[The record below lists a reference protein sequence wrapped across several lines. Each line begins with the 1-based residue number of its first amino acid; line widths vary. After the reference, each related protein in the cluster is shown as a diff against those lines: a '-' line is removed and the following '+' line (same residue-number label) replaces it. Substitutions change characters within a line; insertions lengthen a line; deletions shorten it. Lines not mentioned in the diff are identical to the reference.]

1 MNNIKNKR
9 TGLKLLGSVSNG
21 KYRRFTMN
29 KTQQHQPVYSSV
41 QPRCP
46 GKRGNRGAQPCSGS
60 NTKVGCKSC
69 PGCLYTIDVSSNA
82 FNGAF
87 PTYGSFASVNLKVD
101 SSANEPCEWQYNA
114 IVESFS
120 LTTSAPGAS
129 VQLNIED
136 ERCINVNSIE
146 GVYFYAPV
154 GGTLGVYTGSYTLCD
169 GTTESSLYPISNRTE
184 SKFIKTSKRMGAPY
198 RNPIA
203 GFRKALNCNYRDCSG
218 ASSSSGSST
227 SNWRSKQP
235 THTVYKDNY
244 SGKKGNCSTAA
255 DPDDNGCGCC
265 PKNCDSTKIVHRSGI
280 QARTHRPIV
289 RRGMQEITGCCKAT
303 VRTLAQLPGLGMQ
316 YVDIVKCKPKSDY
329 SFSYSQ
335 YMKNK
340 RCLSYERSLE
350 KNPGTYSAVTQN
362 KDGRLICQMKY
373 RKSGCAGCCQCC
385 VNRQF
390 FLIASGSTAPI
401 VNSTFTTT
409 IDNKNNTVIGTVDAV
424 WIYPGGWG
432 VVLLLDNGLN
442 DICNGIRNIIQSGQT
457 IDSGG
462 TTYGPIGQTGTTTN
476 FYYPVVYD
484 VENRKGDCGSNKSN
498 TVTIYKPNNKKFSKQ
513 GAVSAGSR
521 LERLKL
527 DTVRSANS
535 RCKKGKKCA
544 TRPAR
549 PGDPFNK
556 CILPPNGK
564 YDAGHPRFTGWMFN
578 GHHQEVKGRV
588 YNMVR
593 YNQQPLGIPQLTQN
607 PAGKTCIKKCFPRQ
621 LNLGSNRST
630 AAGNRAR
637 IPGSKCLNSGKC
649 PCSDCNKDSPY
660 TFQGVPCCK

>member
-87 PTYGSFASVNLKVD
+87 PTYGSFASVNVKVD

-120 LTTSAPGAS
+120 LTTSTSPNTGARI
-129 VQLNIED
+129 QLNIED
-136 ERCINVNSIE
+136 ERCINASSIE
-146 GVYFYAPV
+146 SVYFYAPV
-154 GGTLGVYTGSYTLCD
+154 GGTLGIYTGIYRLCD
-169 GTTESSLYPISNRTE
+169 GTPESSLYPFDGGQATE

-203 GFRKALNCNYRDCSG
+203 GFRKALNCDYKACSKEED
-218 ASSSSGSST
+218 SNT
-227 SNWRSKQP
+227 SNWKKQP
-235 THTVYKDNY
+235 TNTVYKDNY
-244 SGKKGNCSTAA
+244 SGKKGNCAKG
-255 DPDDNGCGCC
+255 PEPFPENGCGCC
-265 PKNCDSTKIVHRSGI
+265 PTDCSSGKIVHRSGI
-280 QARTHRPIV
+280 QARTHRPII
-289 RRGMQEITGCCKAT
+289 RSGMQEKNVCCKSSN
-303 VRTLAQLPGLGMQ
+303 G
-316 YVDIVKCKPKSDY
+316 KCSNKNDY
-329 SFSYSQ
+329 SFSYRQ
-335 YMKNK
+335 YQNNK
-340 RCLSYERSLE
+340 RCLSFERSQE
-350 KNPGTYSAVTQN
+350 KYVGRYSCYGPDGKCQN
-362 KDGRLICQMKY
+362 KF
-373 RKSGCAGCCQCC
+373 RKSGCAACCTCC
-385 VNRQF
+385 VKVQNMKFSTSIPASLPLPITITQTINGEQVTGTVTEILDISPINGVIWYKVEITDDKSNLCLGF
-390 FLIASGSTAPI
+390 QEGPAIAGKSPPRPNVTIQGVATSM
-401 VNSTFTTT
+401 TTT
-409 IDNKNNTVIGTVDAV
+409 S
-424 WIYPGGWG
+424 P
-432 VVLLLDNGLN
+432 
-442 DICNGIRNIIQSGQT
+442 
-457 IDSGG
+457 
-462 TTYGPIGQTGTTTN
+462 
-476 FYYPVVYD
+476 
-484 VENRKGDCGSNKSN
+484 GDCSNKGN
-498 TVTIYKPNNKKFSKQ
+498 LVTIYKPNNKKFSKQ
-513 GAVSAGSR
+513 GAVSSGSR
-521 LERLKL
+521 LDRLKL
-527 DTVRSANS
+527 DTIKSANS
-535 RCKKGKKCA
+535 KCKKGSGGKGRCKIIKSKFIDGGFYKV
-544 TRPAR
+544 P
-549 PGDPFNK
+549 K
-556 CILPPNGK
+556 GK
-564 YDAGHPRFTGWMFN
+564 YDAGQPRFTGWMFN

-637 IPGSKCLNSGKC
+637 IPGSKCLNSGRC
-649 PCSDCNKDSPY
+649 PCSDCNKDSLQ